1 MFMNPAIVTE
11 IKIVTYSAM
20 PSFPRNNII
29 LTLNFI
35 PHSLSHLIAYMY
47 FRGNLWIIAVKQNHH
62 CTVHSSSYLYLIHVS
77 FIYLVELVMIELTD
91 RHKNLSAFKHTT
103 D

>member
-20 PSFPRNNII
+20 PPFPRNNII

-35 PHSLSHLIAYMY
+35 STFSFSPY
-47 FRGNLWIIAVKQNHH
+47 
-62 CTVHSSSYLYLIHVS
+62 CIHVLPWEFVDYNS
-77 FIYLVELVMIELTD
+77 ETKSSLYCTQLFVSISDSCLFHILDRTD
-91 RHKNLSAFKHTT
+91 NDRIGKLS
-103 D
+103 